1 MNIST
6 AAAAKKISK
15 AQEKA
20 KALRDSVWP
29 DLDEQMLWNRKAV
42 SGFTTIPRTM
52 PLVMNIIDAL
62 TKNKPAGTTYFVMW
76 CRTFDHSLLVIDNPM
91 TLAVEAGFSGERAL
105 STWKDRMR
113 SLVEYGFIDAKEGS
127 TGPFHYVLLLNPHKV
142 VWQLKHRIQEGTFR
156 QLQTRAIEIGAKDM
170 EPATK
175 APVAGAAESPDA

>member
-1 MNIST
+1 MNISA

-29 DLDEQMLWNRKAV
+29 DLDEEMLWNRKSV

-62 TKNKPAGTTYFVMW
+62 TKNKPAGTAYFVMW

-91 TLAVEAGFSGERAL
+91 TLSVEAGFSGERAL

-113 SLVEYGFIDAKEGS
+113 SLVELGFIDAKEGPS
-127 TGPFHYVLLLNPHKV
+127 GPYHYVLLFNPHKV
-142 VWQLKHRIQEGTFR
+142 VWGLKDRIQASTFR

-170 EPATK
+170 QPAQ
-175 APVAGAAESPDA
+175 APASVSTAET

>member
-1 MNIST
+1 MNISN

-62 TKNKPAGTTYFVMW
+62 TKNKPAGSTYFVMW

-113 SLVEYGFIDAKEGS
+113 SLVELGS
-127 TGPFHYVLLLNPHKV
+127 PAAWRRAPDRPFLDILLPRRPGQASTACPSRAARHVL
-142 VWQLKHRIQEGTFR
+142 E
-156 QLQTRAIEIGAKDM
+156 
-170 EPATK
+170 
-175 APVAGAAESPDA
+175 